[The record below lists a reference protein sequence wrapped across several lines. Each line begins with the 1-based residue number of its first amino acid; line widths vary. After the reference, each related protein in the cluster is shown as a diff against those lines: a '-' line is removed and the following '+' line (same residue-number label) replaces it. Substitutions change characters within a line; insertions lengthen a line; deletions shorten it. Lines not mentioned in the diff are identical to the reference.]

1 MRKLYTLIL
10 VSAITTWSYAAAI
23 GGEGLTGAA
32 CTAASN
38 VNFAEMLAESA
49 PFGSE
54 DGTVSIFPNPVVNGS
69 VNLDLNFA
77 QPTDAT
83 ITIADMSGRVISV
96 RDRMG
101 VTQEKV
107 NFNLPQL
114 ATGTYIARIATKE
127 GTLTKK
133 FVVQQ

>member
-1 MRKLYTLIL
+1 MGISL
-10 VSAITTWSYAAAI
+10 VTSTD
-23 GGEGLTGAA
+23 
-32 CTAASN
+32 N
-38 VNFAEMLAESA
+38 NPLA
-49 PFGSE
+49 
-54 DGTVSIFPNPVVNGS
+54 DNTMSIFPNPVVNGN
-69 VNLDLNFA
+69 VNLDLNFV

-96 RDRMG
+96 RDRKG